1 MARSLNAS
9 PCPGRTIRSFK
20 ARGARRSRFLAALLL
35 GVITGAPAL
44 AATGS
49 EPRVDRECMLG
60 FLETGT
66 DTLTLGEMRA
76 RCAVA
81 ADSVTTRDRTRERI
95 ESDREVAGTPR
106 ALLAH
111 KPNYILFAAYNGRG
125 YVNRLP
131 AGTPGAV
138 EYDDLETQ
146 FQLSFKFPLAI
157 DLFGGRADIYG
168 AYSNRSF
175 WQVYLQDESAP
186 FRETN
191 HEPEIWM
198 QFPNRWSFWGVTNTE
213 NRVGFVHQ
221 SNGQGD
227 PLSRS
232 WNRIYANILLEK
244 DDFLVQLKPWIVLDS
259 GQSDNP
265 DITDYLGH
273 GELVASWNR
282 SGHVVSTMLR
292 NQLES
297 GFDRGA
303 VELSWSFPFG
313 SYEYLKGYLQYFYG
327 YGESLIDYDR
337 KSHRIGVGVSLT
349 DWHETTNP

>member
-1 MARSLNAS
+1 MACSLNGSLSQRPA
-9 PCPGRTIRSFK
+9 PHLKALRVAVRRKLRTTVL
-20 ARGARRSRFLAALLL
+20 FLVLV
-35 GVITGAPAL
+35 GGQAL
-44 AATGS
+44 AATDTRS
-49 EPRVDRECMLG
+49 SVDTDCILG
-60 FLETGT
+60 FLETGS
-66 DTLTLGEMRA
+66 DALTLGEMRA
-76 RCAVA
+76 RCALAKDAV
-81 ADSVTTRDRTRERI
+81 STRDRTRERI
-95 ESDREVAGTPR
+95 EGDREVASAPR

-125 YVNRLP
+125 YENALP
-131 AGTPGAV
+131 NGAPGAV

-146 FQLSFKFPLAI
+146 FQLSFKFPLAV
-157 DLFGGRADIYG
+157 DLFGNKADIYA

-244 DDFLVQLKPWIVLDS
+244 DDFLVQLRPWIVLDT
-259 GQSDNP
+259 GKSDNP

-282 SGHVVSTMLR
+282 NGHVVSTMLR

-303 VELSWSFPFG
+303 LELSWSLPIG
-313 SYEYLKGYLQYFYG
+313 SYPYLKGYLQYFYG

-337 KSHRIGVGVSLT
+337 KSSRIGIGVSLT
-349 DWHETTNP
+349 DWHDTANP

>member
-1 MARSLNAS
+1 MARSPEHPIGRERNAT
-9 PCPGRTIRSFK
+9 CFK
-20 ARGARRSRFLAALLL
+20 PRPALCSTLLAGIFL
-35 GVITGAPAL
+35 VML
-44 AATGS
+44 AATPAS
-49 EPRVDRECMLG
+49 AATDAQADFDQDCILG

-76 RCAVA
+76 RCAVSA
-81 ADSVTTRDRTRERI
+81 KQEASRDRTRERI
-95 ESDREVAGTPR
+95 EGDREVASAPR

-111 KPNYILFAAYNGRG
+111 KPNYILFGAYNGRG
-125 YVNRLP
+125 YENRLP
-131 AGTPGAV
+131 AGSPGAF

-146 FQLSFKFPLAI
+146 FQLSFKFPLAV
-157 DLFGGRADIYG
+157 DLFDGKADIYA

-175 WQVYLQDESAP
+175 WQVYLRDESAP

-244 DDFLVQLKPWIVLDS
+244 DDFLVQLKPWYVIDS
-259 GQSDNP
+259 GLGDNP
-265 DITDYLGH
+265 DITDFMGH
-273 GELVASWNR
+273 GEMVAAWNR
-282 SGHVVSTMLR
+282 NGHVVSTMLR

-303 VELSWSFPFG
+303 LELSWSFPFG
-313 SYEYLKGYLQYFYG
+313 SYPYLKGYLQYFYG

-337 KSHRIGVGVSLT
+337 KSSRIGVGVSLT
-349 DWHETTNP
+349 DWHETTTP

>member
-1 MARSLNAS
+1 MARSLNGNPLS
-9 PCPGRTIRSFK
+9 GRTGRPFPDLGIRRHWFLLTLLLVFSS
-20 ARGARRSRFLAALLL
+20 GEPVLAA
-35 GVITGAPAL
+35 A
-44 AATGS
+44 GS
-49 EPRVDRECMLG
+49 EDLIDRDCILG

-66 DTLTLGEMRA
+66 DTLTLGEMRT
-76 RCAVA
+76 RCARTA
-81 ADSVTTRDRTRERI
+81 SPEGTRDRTRERI
-95 ESDREVAGTPR
+95 EGDRQVAGTPR

-125 YVNRLP
+125 YENLLP
-131 AGTPGAV
+131 PGTPGAV
-138 EYDDLETQ
+138 DYDDLETQ
-146 FQLSFKFPLAI
+146 FQLSFKFPLAV
-157 DLFGGRADIYG
+157 DLFGGKADIYG

-198 QFPNRWSFWGVTNTE
+198 QFPNRWSFWGITNTE

-221 SNGQGD
+221 SNGQGE

-259 GQSDNP
+259 GRSDNP
-265 DITDYLGH
+265 DITDFMGH

-282 SGHVVSTMLR
+282 DGHVVSTMLR

-303 VELSWSFPFG
+303 LELSWSFPLG
-313 SYEYLKGYLQYFYG
+313 SYPYLKGYLQYFYG

>member
-1 MARSLNAS
+1 MAH
-9 PCPGRTIRSFK
+9 GTV
-20 ARGARRSRFLAALLL
+20 RRRIFAALLL
-35 GVITGAPAL
+35 VVCTGEAVL
-44 AATGS
+44 AATGP
-49 EPRVDRECMLG
+49 EVRVDRDCMLG

-76 RCAVA
+76 RCALA
-81 ADSVTTRDRTRERI
+81 ATTGDTRDRTRERI
-95 ESDREVAGTPR
+95 EGDREVASAPR

-125 YVNRLP
+125 YENPLP

-146 FQLSFKFPLAI
+146 FQLSFKFPLAV

-213 NRVGFVHQ
+213 NRVGLVHQ

-232 WNRIYANILLEK
+232 WNRLYANILLEK

-265 DITDYLGH
+265 DIEDFMGH
-273 GELVASWNR
+273 GEVVASWNR
-282 SGHVVSTMLR
+282 NGHVISTMLR

-303 VELSWSFPFG
+303 LELGWSFPFG
-313 SYEYLKGYLQYFYG
+313 SYPYLKGYLQYFYG